1 MKYLTS
7 TTSRETR
14 RFQEPRGRKE
24 KGRKAVAE
32 EDSDIW
38 AKRASVGTSE
48 VVSLGSFLKGVR

>member
-1 MKYLTS
+1 LTS
-7 TTSRETR
+7 TSCRESGAFKRTR
-14 RFQEPRGRKE
+14 EGRKE